1 MGPSTLFMCPS
12 SIAIPTSADANDL
25 AIQKDVCMEFFIVAV
40 EVLLVEQLMVV
51 DDEERRRSARIEVVF
66 EATVGTVA
74 RDGVDLGGVGI
85 GGGQLIEAG
94 GGRCV
99 VDGASGGI
107 SRDPCSRTCP
117 GYQPASGRSVVP
129 TDIQQR
135 PRVA

>member
-1 MGPSTLFMCPS
+1 MCPS

-25 AIQKDVCMEFFIVAV
+25 AIEGCLYGVLIVTV
-40 EVLLVEQLMVV
+40 EVLLVEQLIVV

-94 GGRCV
+94 STSSSVVAIPAQPPHEPCRYAHVPSTVSNVLLGRCE
-99 VDGASGGI
+99 AL
-107 SRDPCSRTCP
+107 
-117 GYQPASGRSVVP
+117 
-129 TDIQQR
+129 
-135 PRVA
+135 